1 MNLRSLFL
9 AVLVLGIL
17 VSGCISKPEEV
28 PSTLQPVTTTPA
40 PAEEVGDEIPD
51 VAEVPEE
58 ELTPE
63 PDLETNDT
71 VDLGSL
77 L

>member
-1 MNLRSLFL
+1 MRHGLFL
-9 AVLVLGIL
+9 ALLILGFL
-17 VSGCISKPEEV
+17 ASGCVSKPSDGQA
-28 PSTLQPVTTTPA
+28 PPA
-40 PAEEVGDEIPD
+40 PAEDGLEELPEVG
-51 VAEVPEE
+51 EVTED

-63 PDLETNDT
+63 PDLDINDT

>member
-1 MNLRSLFL
+1 MGSKLLL
-9 AVLVLGIL
+9 TVLVLGVF
-17 VSGCISKPEEV
+17 VSGCVSKSQGP
-28 PSTLQPVTTTPA
+28 TTPSETSA
-40 PAEEVGDEIPD
+40 PSQEAGDGIPD
-51 VAEVPEE
+51 VGEVTED

-63 PDLETNDT
+63 VDLELNDT

>member
-1 MNLRSLFL
+1 MFL
-9 AVLVLGIL
+9 ALLIL
-17 VSGCISKPEEV
+17 SGLASGCISKSQE
-28 PSTLQPVTTTPA
+28 SPA
-40 PAEEVGDEIPD
+40 PQAPSEETIEEIGDEIPD
-51 VAEVPEE
+51 VAEVTEE

-63 PDLETNDT
+63 PDLDVNDT